1 MMKEWKHIEFLLKSN
16 LVPNKESPTVFSI
29 GLQQKMWKPPHLGF
43 LGLNLPIHISRDSS
57 LNLHFLLKM

>member
-43 LGLNLPIHISRDSS
+43 LGLTSQST
-57 LNLHFLLKM
+57 FLEILV